1 MGDLKLKK
9 REDPV
14 LYQKKEE
21 CCGCAACYSVCPKN
35 AITMKADIL
44 EQIKIYALSVISV
57 YRYVYSKKIRI
68 HELQKVKCDDEQE
81 DYQ

>member
-21 CCGCAACYSVCPKN
+21 CCGCGACYSVCPKN
-35 AITMKADIL
+35 AITMKADKEGFL
-44 EQIKIYALSVISV
+44 YP
-57 YRYVYSKKIRI
+57 RI
-68 HELQKVKCDDEQE
+68 DKNICVKCYKCVSVCIFKKDQNSRIIESE
-81 DYQ
+81 M